1 MPTIKATNQIDVVDL
16 TDGYSV
22 LLSQESA
29 TVPGDKNGTAI
40 AQANAFSVTVTALC
54 GSEKVACT
62 VTPTC
67 PTGVTAGTQT
77 TSDLAVTIP
86 FSVTTALSG
95 AAVVSLAVTIT
106 DAGVTVTKTVGVA
119 VARTGGDGQ
128 SYYTYVR
135 YSENADGSGMV
146 SSPTASTKYIGVY
159 SGTSATVP
167 SYGSFTWSKY
177 MGDDGDDGIVLTI
190 ESSAG
195 TIFKNTQA
203 ATTLTARVF
212 QGGTELSASD
222 LTDLGWSIKW
232 YKDGGATPVGTG
244 KTFGISAGD
253 VASKATYVAQLEG

>member
-29 TVPGDKNGTAI
+29 TVPGDKDGRAL
-40 AQANAFSVTVTALC
+40 ALANAFSVTVTALC
-54 GSEKVACT
+54 GSERLACT

-67 PTGVTAGTQT
+67 PAGVTAGTQT

-106 DAGVTVTKTVGVA
+106 AAGVTVMKTVGVA

-135 YSENADGSGMV
+135 YSANADGSDMV
-146 SSPTASTKYIGVY
+146 ASPTDDTKYIGVY

-167 SYGSFTWSKY
+167 GHGSFTWSKY

-212 QGGTELSASD
+212 QGGAELTAQQIAQ
-222 LTDLGWSIKW
+222 LGTVRW
-232 YKDGGATPVGTG
+232 YKDGGSTAVGTG
-244 KTFGISAGD
+244 TTFGISAGD
-253 VASKATYVAQLEG
+253 VTNKATYVAQLEE